1 VLLADFVATLQAIRI
16 LNLAVA
22 TTTSTRK
29 QQQQNSFADFVV
41 LERRRLIIPHMH
53 SVRSLPIASR
63 YKMMQET
70 YALVEDKEDKVTTI
84 R

>member
-1 VLLADFVATLQAIRI
+1 
-16 LNLAVA
+16 
-22 TTTSTRK
+22 
-29 QQQQNSFADFVV
+29 VV

-53 SVRSLPIASR
+53 LVRSRPITSR